1 MKNKEL
7 KKEMLENGKYS
18 EIRKINSSLIK
29 QGSSIT
35 NMIDTELKCLVD
47 EIDICEVIG
56 QDSAQRIAID
66 NTAKNIDCTS
76 EELKAFQQ
84 MQHAKKVKAK
94 RMEQDILKALS
105 KGYGYMFA
113 TLTFEYKYINDR
125 EPRTRR
131 EYVKKY
137 LKQFDGYIANIDY
150 GSDNGR
156 EHYHAI
162 VFMKSEKL
170 DHLETEVHRNKKNKM
185 NHYIKQDQLPKWKY
199 GISSF
204 EKEYKSIKKL
214 KDNSPRKLSNY
225 IAKINN
231 HSLKV
236 EQQRVL
242 KNIENL

>member
-1 MKNKEL
+1 MKHKEL

-56 QDSAQRIAID
+56 QESAKQIAIE
-66 NTAKNIDCTS
+66 NTAKNIGCTS

-94 RMEQDILKALS
+94 RMEQDIIKALS
-105 KGYGYMFA
+105 KGYGIIFA
-113 TLTFEYKYINDR
+113 TLTFEDEILKLTKR
-125 EPRTRR
+125 KRR
-131 EYVKKY
+131 QYVKTY
-137 LKQFDGYIANIDY
+137 LDQFEGYIANIDY
-150 GSDNGR
+150 GSENGR

-170 DHLETEVHRNKKNKM
+170 EPLETEIRKDKKKQFR
-185 NHYIKQDQLPKWKY
+185 HFIKQEQLPKWKY
-199 GISSF
+199 GVCSF

-242 KNIENL
+242 KSIENL

>member
-1 MKNKEL
+1 MKHKEL

-56 QDSAQRIAID
+56 QDSAKQIAIE
-66 NTAKNIDCTS
+66 NTAKYIDCSS

-94 RMEQDILKALS
+94 RMEQDIIKALS

-113 TLTFEYKYINDR
+113 TLTFEDKYINKR

-131 EYVKKY
+131 KYIKKY
-137 LKQFDGYIANIDY
+137 LEQFDGYIANIDY
-150 GSDNGR
+150 GKDNGR

-162 VFMKSEKL
+162 IFIKSEIL
-170 DHLETEVHRNKKNKM
+170 DHFETEIHKDKKKQFC
-185 NHYIKQDQLPKWKY
+185 HYLKKEQLPVWKY
-199 GISSF
+199 GHYSL
-204 EKEYKSIKKL
+204 EKEYKNLQNEEDK
-214 KDNSPRKLSNY
+214 SPRKLSNY

-231 HSLKV
+231 HSLKI
-236 EQQRVL
+236 EQKQVL
-242 KNIENL
+242 KNLNKL

>member
-56 QDSAQRIAID
+56 QDSAKQIAIE
-66 NTAKNIDCTS
+66 NTAKYIDCTY

-94 RMEQDILKALS
+94 RMEQDIIKALS

-113 TLTFEYKYINDR
+113 TLTFENKYRNER

-131 EYVKKY
+131 KYIKKY
-137 LKQFDGYIANIDY
+137 LEQFDGYIANIDY
-150 GSDNGR
+150 GSENGT

-170 DHLETEVHRNKKNKM
+170 DPLETEIHKDKKKQFR
-185 NHYIKQDQLPKWKY
+185 HFIKKEQLPKWKY
-199 GISSF
+199 GHYSL
-204 EKEYKSIKKL
+204 EKEYENL
-214 KDNSPRKLSNY
+214 QKDEDKSPRKLSNY

-231 HSLKV
+231 HSLNI
-236 EQQRVL
+236 EQKQVL
-242 KNIENL
+242 KNLNKL

>member
-1 MKNKEL
+1 MKHKEL

-56 QDSAQRIAID
+56 QDSAKKIAIE
-66 NTAKNIDCTS
+66 NTAKNIDCS
-76 EELKAFQQ
+76 YEELKAFQQ

-113 TLTFEYKYINDR
+113 TLTFEEKYINER

-131 EYVKKY
+131 KYIKKY
-137 LKQFDGYIANIDY
+137 LEQFDGYIANIDY
-150 GSDNGR
+150 GSDNGT

-170 DHLETEVHRNKKNKM
+170 DPLETEVHRDKKNKFQ
-185 NHYIKQDQLPKWKY
+185 HYIKQSQLPLWKY
-199 GISSF
+199 GYYSF

-214 KDNSPRKLSNY
+214 KNNSPRKLSNY

-231 HSLKV
+231 HSLKI
-236 EQQRVL
+236 EQKQVL
-242 KNIENL
+242 KNLNKL